1 MVWALVVAL
10 AGRGASGGQAS
21 EPAVTSTNDL
31 TALSLEDL
39 SNVKVFAASK
49 VEQKVSEAPSPVTI
63 ITSEEIKKFG
73 YRTLADILETA
84 PGFNISYDRNYAFV
98 GVSGVSLG
106 DFNSRILLLV
116 NGHRVNE
123 DLSDGAYVDTSF
135 ILDVDLI
142 DRVEIIRGP
151 GSALYG
157 DNAFFAVINVI
168 TRAAAQVNGF
178 EGSAEYGT
186 FDSYKVRATY
196 GKAYTNGVN
205 VLFSGTYY
213 DSAGQP
219 QIFFKEFNTPQQNNG
234 IAQDMD
240 ADRYRSLFGSVN
252 FKDFTLEAAYNNREK
267 INPTGQFSLTTFN
280 DPRLRTI
287 DERSYVDLKYAHS
300 FAEVDVTGRVYVDS
314 YSHNISYPQSLMVGG
329 KTVYSALTSEQD
341 VGEWWG
347 AELQLNKTIFDRHVL
362 TLGAEYCDDFLQE
375 ASISGQ
381 PTVARTRQSY
391 GLYGQG
397 DFALLSN
404 LHLDIGGRIDKYGDF
419 APSYDPRLALIYEPV
434 KGSTF
439 KAIYGTAFRAPNFS
453 ELIDPRFQDIHPE
466 EISSYNFVYEQQ
478 YGPHIKSSISA
489 YYNQMDHLIVFDNG
503 VFTNMNANTKG
514 VEVALENKWA
524 NGIVGRASYSF
535 QDTRNDTVGW
545 QMPDS
550 PDHMAKLSLAVP
562 LGTDKLSLGLE
573 VLYISS
579 RRTLHNT
586 TDASGEPIMVQ
597 GGGVGSYGLV
607 NLTLLSRELV
617 KNLEISASVYNLLNS
632 YYEDPASRYHV
643 EDAIPEVGRSFRVKL
658 TYRF

>member
-1 MVWALVVAL
+1 MNRPSSARRTSSARGWRRLMVWALVVAL

-234 IAQDMD
+234 IAQDID
-240 ADRYRSLFGSVN
+240 ADRYRSL
-252 FKDFTLEAAYNNREK
+252 
-267 INPTGQFSLTTFN
+267 
-280 DPRLRTI
+280 
-287 DERSYVDLKYAHS
+287 
-300 FAEVDVTGRVYVDS
+300 
-314 YSHNISYPQSLMVGG
+314 
-329 KTVYSALTSEQD
+329 
-341 VGEWWG
+341 
-347 AELQLNKTIFDRHVL
+347 
-362 TLGAEYCDDFLQE
+362 
-375 ASISGQ
+375 
-381 PTVARTRQSY
+381 
-391 GLYGQG
+391 
-397 DFALLSN
+397 
-404 LHLDIGGRIDKYGDF
+404 
-419 APSYDPRLALIYEPV
+419 
-434 KGSTF
+434 
-439 KAIYGTAFRAPNFS
+439 
-453 ELIDPRFQDIHPE
+453 
-466 EISSYNFVYEQQ
+466 
-478 YGPHIKSSISA
+478 
-489 YYNQMDHLIVFDNG
+489 
-503 VFTNMNANTKG
+503 
-514 VEVALENKWA
+514 
-524 NGIVGRASYSF
+524 
-535 QDTRNDTVGW
+535 
-545 QMPDS
+545 
-550 PDHMAKLSLAVP
+550 
-562 LGTDKLSLGLE
+562 
-573 VLYISS
+573 
-579 RRTLHNT
+579 
-586 TDASGEPIMVQ
+586 
-597 GGGVGSYGLV
+597 
-607 NLTLLSRELV
+607 
-617 KNLEISASVYNLLNS
+617 
-632 YYEDPASRYHV
+632 
-643 EDAIPEVGRSFRVKL
+643 
-658 TYRF
+658 